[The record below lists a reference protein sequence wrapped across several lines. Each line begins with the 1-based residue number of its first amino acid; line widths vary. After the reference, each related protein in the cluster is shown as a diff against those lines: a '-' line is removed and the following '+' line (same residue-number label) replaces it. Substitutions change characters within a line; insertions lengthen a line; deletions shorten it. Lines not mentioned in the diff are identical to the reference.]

1 MERTRGDAVRVSAKA
16 WRWTG
21 EIHEIASTF
30 DSAGLPRCFHEASGA
45 IYEFL
50 TRFKDSEPPNFD
62 EVMAAML
69 ER

>member
-1 MERTRGDAVRVSAKA
+1 MQ
-16 WRWTG
+16 
-21 EIHEIASTF
+21 EIASTF
-30 DSAGLPRCFHEASGA
+30 ESARLPRGFHEASGA

-50 TRFKDSEPPNFD
+50 TRFKDGEPPNFD